1 MTDINVMYDSRLTS
15 VEINAVRDALSGIW
29 TALDDYGL
37 MDELTIRLFGSS
49 DFRQNGRV
57 FSTLYYLALAKSYTL
72 RSNIHRKPERL
83 IDANDLVDA
92 ISRREPYFKEPCFT
106 ILLTAHPIMTTPSYG
121 GLEKRYSYSEN
132 NVCILSVAPYHEEK
146 LIPNDEYQVIKLMIA
161 RELGL
166 MLGALKYRREKASWR
181 DGEVACASKL
191 CAINR
196 TDSIIQKMGLARR
209 LDISHTVYCP
219 HCMNNIKRYYLES
232 LDPRIAST

>member
-1 MTDINVMYDSRLTS
+1 MTYINVMYDSLLTS
-15 VEINAVRDALSGIW
+15 GEKTAVSDALSEIW
-29 TALDDYGL
+29 NALDEYGL

-57 FSTLYYLALAKSYTL
+57 FSTLYYLNLAKSYPL
-72 RSNIHRKPERL
+72 RSNTNRKPERL
-83 IDANDLVDA
+83 INANDLVDV

-106 ILLTAHPIMTTPSYG
+106 ILLTAHPIMVTPSYG
-121 GLEKRYSYSEN
+121 ALEKRYSYSEN

-146 LIPNDEYQVIKLMIA
+146 LTPNDEYQVIKLMVA

-166 MLGALKYRREKASWR
+166 MLGALKHRREKVSWR

-196 TDSIIQKMGLARR
+196 ADSIIQKMGLARR
-209 LDISHTVYCP
+209 LDISYTVYCS
-219 HCMNNIKRYYLES
+219 HCMNNIKRFYHL
-232 LDPRIAST
+232 PTQP